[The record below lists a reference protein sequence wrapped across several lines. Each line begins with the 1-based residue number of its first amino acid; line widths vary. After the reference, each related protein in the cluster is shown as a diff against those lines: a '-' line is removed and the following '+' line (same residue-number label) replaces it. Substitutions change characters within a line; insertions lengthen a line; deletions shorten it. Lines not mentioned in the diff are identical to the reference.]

1 MNKEEIYD
9 TEISPLMAQIIAI
22 CKKDG
27 IAMLATFS
35 IPTDDDP
42 GLCCTT
48 LVPDENGES
57 GPRHLH
63 ALRILK
69 GASNQ
74 VMTITQENAD
84 GSRHVTAVLS

>member
-1 MNKEEIYD
+1 MNKEQVYD
-9 TEISPLMAQIIAI
+9 TTIAPLMAQIIAA
-22 CKKDG
+22 CKENG

-48 LVPDENGES
+48 MVPDETGES
-57 GPRHLH
+57 GPHHQH

-69 GASNQ
+69 GVAAQ
-74 VMTITQENAD
+74 TMVVTTENVD
-84 GSRHVTAVLS
+84 GSKRVTAVLT